1 MKTYLVVLTVHSYLR
16 WAVLALVLIVLARS
30 LRGWA
35 RSREWT
41 RVDDRFHTAL
51 VGTVD
56 LQLLLGLAL
65 YIFLSPMTS
74 AFFADFRNAMKEPAL
89 RFFGLEHIAAM
100 VVAIAILH
108 IGRDRSKKAK
118 APRLRHRRVWVSTLI
133 ALLLVAASIP
143 WPFLRYGRPLL
154 RY

>member
-16 WAVLALVLIVLARS
+16 WAVLLLALIVLARS

-35 RSREWT
+35 GSREWT
-41 RVDDRFHTAL
+41 RVDDRFHAGL
-51 VGTVD
+51 VGAID
-56 LQLLLGLAL
+56 LQLLLGLVL

-74 AFFADFRNAMKEPAL
+74 AFFADVGAAMKEPAL

-100 VVAIAILH
+100 VVAVTIFH
-108 IGRDRSKKAK
+108 IGRARSKKAK
-118 APRLRHRRVWVSTLI
+118 TPRVRHRRVWVSTLI

-154 RY
+154 RF